1 MSLKAWAGLL
11 GEFGRQSEA
20 YASRQQELEDK
31 RMEEERENRRLQ
43 ALLAKEQGM
52 ARFNI
57 KLGQEAAEQERNRP
71 LTAREQALYDEEL
84 AGKKAER
91 QYKEARAQ
99 YYSGG
104 VDQVQALAE
113 QIAEEQGISVE
124 EALPLAQ
131 ARIPTA
137 GRRGGSAVGG
147 GKSGKTDGGL
157 ELDKAKLFAE
167 EKDDQT
173 GKTVRRYLDKSVV
186 PMKSDE
192 EMRQEANARAEE
204 WAQGVDSGGG
214 FWDGLMTSRPKPED
228 IKKRAEEEYQQIKTS
243 YDAQHKAAFEASRRQ
258 LDEFNAQPGGL
269 LAPQGK
275 TGQPEAAGKQP
286 SLTDK
291 IGKPNANATIDFEAA
306 LNSMWD
312 VESNRQDF
320 KDGEFVT
327 SKKGAR
333 GKSQVMPKT
342 ADKPGFGINPADL
355 SGSKEQQAAEL
366 NRVGKEYLSKMIE
379 KYDGNLAIA
388 YAAYNMGPGATDKWL
403 KSGANPADLPKET
416 RDYVGKTMA
425 KYESYVSKKSN
436 MLDGQEPQVAGEPG
450 GTDVAPGKMPQE
462 WVNGVLSRAD
472 REREAS
478 KQQSQKKGLL
488 ADPPPSPFGGFE
500 AAAGAG
506 MAPDEEAKGGESFG
520 TTVGKAERGVK
531 DTAGAV
537 KDAAGATYDKAMGLR
552 WGDIFDSLSATMKAS
567 VAEAQKRQG
576 INDQMLEMM
585 YAEQAKKGVPVEQF
599 IKDFIEG
606 YSGKKE
612 KVSGRMP
619 TDVTGIRG

>member
-52 ARFNI
+52 ARFNV

-71 LTAREQALYDEEL
+71 LTDREQALYDEDL
-84 AGKKAER
+84 AGKKARRAYE
-91 QYKEARAQ
+91 ESRAQ

-104 VDQVQALAE
+104 GDQVQALAE

-137 GRRGGSAVGG
+137 GRRGSGAG
-147 GKSGKTDGGL
+147 GKSAGTSGAL
-157 ELDKAKLFAE
+157 KLGNADLVKD
-167 EKDDQT
+167 EKDEQT
-173 GKTVRRYLDKSVV
+173 GKTFKRYLNGAKV
-186 PMKSDE
+186 PDYSEDE
-192 EMRQEANARAEE
+192 FVQIATERANAWREQKGRGLMNAAPSEEDTSAFMAEQLKALKEANA
-204 WAQGVDSGGG
+204 
-214 FWDGLMTSRPKPED
+214 
-228 IKKRAEEEYQQIKTS
+228 
-243 YDAQHKAAFEASRRQ
+243 AQHKAAFEESK
-258 LDEFNAQPGGL
+258 LVFSEFNAQPGL

-275 TGQPEAAGKQP
+275 TGQPEAPGKQP

-342 ADKPGFGINPADL
+342 ADAPGFGIKPADL

-366 NRVGKEYLSKMIE
+366 NRVGKEYLGKMIE

-436 MLDGQEPQVAGEPG
+436 MLDGREPQVAGEPEN
-450 GTDVAPGKMPQE
+450 DLAARVKA
-462 WVNGVLSRAD
+462 RA
-472 REREAS
+472 EQYKAFA
-478 KQQSQKKGLL
+478 QQQPEKKGLL
-488 ADPPPSPFGGFE
+488 ADPSPSPFGGFE

-506 MAPDEEAKGGESFG
+506 MTPGEEAQGRESFA
-520 TTVGKAERGVK
+520 TTVGKAVRGVR
-531 DTAGAV
+531 DTAGVV

-552 WGDIFDSLSATMKAS
+552 WGDIFASLSATMKAS

-576 INDQMLEMM
+576 INDQMLEMI

-599 IKDFIEG
+599 IKDFIAG
-606 YSGKKE
+606 YSGK
-612 KVSGRMP
+612 
-619 TDVTGIRG
+619 

>member
-52 ARFNI
+52 ARFNV

-71 LTAREQALYDEEL
+71 LTDREQALYDEDL
-84 AGKKAER
+84 AGKKARRAYE
-91 QYKEARAQ
+91 ESRAQ

-124 EALPLAQ
+124 EAIPLAQ
-131 ARIPTA
+131 ARVPTA
-137 GRRGGSAVGG
+137 GRRGSSAG
-147 GKSGKTDGGL
+147 GKSAGSGGGTL
-157 ELDKAKLFAE
+157 ELGKADLY
-167 EKDDQT
+167 KDETIETRDTTQ
-173 GKTVRRYLDKSVV
+173 TVRRYLNGAKV
-186 PMKSDE
+186 PNYSEDE
-192 EMRQEANARAEE
+192 FVQMATERANAWREQKGKGLMNAEPSEEDTSAFMAEQLKALKEANA
-204 WAQGVDSGGG
+204 
-214 FWDGLMTSRPKPED
+214 
-228 IKKRAEEEYQQIKTS
+228 
-243 YDAQHKAAFEASRRQ
+243 AQHKAAFEESKRVFS
-258 LDEFNAQPGGL
+258 EFNAQPGL

-275 TGQPEAAGKQP
+275 TGQPEAPGKQP

-306 LNSMWD
+306 LQSMRD
-312 VESNRQDF
+312 SESNNKDF
-320 KDGEFVT
+320 TEKGEFVT
-327 SKKGAR
+327 SKKGAQ

-342 ADKPGFGINPADL
+342 AAAPGFGIKPADL

-436 MLDGQEPQVAGEPG
+436 ALDGQEPQVAGEPEN
-450 GTDVAPGKMPQE
+450 DLAARVKA
-462 WVNGVLSRAD
+462 RA
-472 REREAS
+472 EQYKAS
-478 KQQSQKKGLL
+478 AQQQQKKGLL
-488 ADPPPSPFGGFE
+488 AEASPSPFGGFE
-500 AAAGAG
+500 AAASAG
-506 MAPDEEAKGGESFG
+506 MTEEAKGGESFG
-520 TTVGKAERGVK
+520 TTVGKAVRGVK
-531 DTAGAV
+531 DTAGAA
-537 KDAAGATYDKAMGLR
+537 KDAVGATYDKAMGLR

-619 TDVTGIRG
+619 ADVTGIRG

>member
-52 ARFNI
+52 ARFNV

-71 LTAREQALYDEEL
+71 LTDREQALYDEDL
-84 AGKKAER
+84 AGKKARRAYE
-91 QYKEARAQ
+91 ESRAQ

-137 GRRGGSAVGG
+137 GRRGSSAG
-147 GKSGKTDGGL
+147 GKSAGSGGGTL
-157 ELDKAKLFAE
+157 ELGKADLY
-167 EKDDQT
+167 KDETIET
-173 GKTVRRYLDKSVV
+173 GDTTQTVRRYLNGAKV
-186 PMKSDE
+186 PNYSEDE
-192 EMRQEANARAEE
+192 FVQMATERANAWREQKGKGLMNAEPSEEDTSAFMAEQLKALKEANA
-204 WAQGVDSGGG
+204 
-214 FWDGLMTSRPKPED
+214 
-228 IKKRAEEEYQQIKTS
+228 
-243 YDAQHKAAFEASRRQ
+243 AQHKAAFEESKRVFS
-258 LDEFNAQPGGL
+258 EFNAQPGL

-275 TGQPEAAGKQP
+275 AGQPEAPGKQP

-342 ADKPGFGINPADL
+342 ADAPGFGIKPADL

-388 YAAYNMGPGATDKWL
+388 YAAYNMGPGAADKWL

-436 MLDGQEPQVAGEPG
+436 VLEGKEPQVAGEPEN
-450 GTDVAPGKMPQE
+450 DLAARVKA
-462 WVNGVLSRAD
+462 RA
-472 REREAS
+472 EQYKAS
-478 KQQSQKKGLL
+478 AQQQPQKKGLL
-488 ADPPPSPFGGFE
+488 ADPSPSPFGGFE

-506 MAPDEEAKGGESFG
+506 MAEEANGGESFG
-520 TTVGKAERGVK
+520 TTVGKAVRGVK

-599 IKDFIEG
+599 IKDFIAG
-606 YSGKKE
+606 YSGK
-612 KVSGRMP
+612 
-619 TDVTGIRG
+619 

>member
-52 ARFNI
+52 ARFNV

-71 LTAREQALYDEEL
+71 LTDREQALYDEDL
-84 AGKKAER
+84 AGKKARRAYE
-91 QYKEARAQ
+91 ESRAQ

-104 VDQVQALAE
+104 GDQVQALAE
-113 QIAEEQGISVE
+113 QIAEEQGVSVE

-137 GRRGGSAVGG
+137 GRRGSGAG
-147 GKSGKTDGGL
+147 GKSAGSGGGTL
-157 ELDKAKLFAE
+157 ELGKADLY
-167 EKDDQT
+167 KDETIET
-173 GKTVRRYLDKSVV
+173 GDTTQTVRRYLNGAKV
-186 PMKSDE
+186 PNYSEDE
-192 EMRQEANARAEE
+192 FVQMATERANAWRERKGKGLMNAEPSEEDTSAFMAEQLKALKEANA
-204 WAQGVDSGGG
+204 
-214 FWDGLMTSRPKPED
+214 
-228 IKKRAEEEYQQIKTS
+228 
-243 YDAQHKAAFEASRRQ
+243 AQHKAAFEESKRVFS
-258 LDEFNAQPGGL
+258 EFNAQPGGL

-306 LNSMWD
+306 LQSMRES
-312 VESNRQDF
+312 ESNNKDF
-320 KDGEFVT
+320 TEKGEFVT
-327 SKKGAR
+327 SKKGAQ

-342 ADKPGFGINPADL
+342 AAAPGFGIKPADL

-403 KSGANPADLPKET
+403 KSGADPADLPKET
-416 RDYVGKTMA
+416 RDYVANTMA
-425 KYESYVSKKSN
+425 KYESYASKKSN
-436 MLDGQEPQVAGEPG
+436 MLDGREPQVAGEPENNLAAR
-450 GTDVAPGKMPQE
+450 VKARAEQYKASAQQQE
-462 WVNGVLSRAD
+462 
-472 REREAS
+472 EKPE
-478 KQQSQKKGLL
+478 KKGLL
-488 ADPPPSPFGGFE
+488 AETQPDQRSLGTKAGEVARNMASLEGISEGQRRRAE
-500 AAAGAG
+500 AIKEKKRISDQQWAE
-506 MAPDEEAKGGESFG
+506 MLEKS
-520 TTVGKAERGVK
+520 GKPIADFIRDFIKAYG
-531 DTAGAV
+531 
-537 KDAAGATYDKAMGLR
+537 GATTSQNK
-552 WGDIFDSLSATMKAS
+552 T
-567 VAEAQKRQG
+567 
-576 INDQMLEMM
+576 
-585 YAEQAKKGVPVEQF
+585 
-599 IKDFIEG
+599 
-606 YSGKKE
+606 
-612 KVSGRMP
+612 SGRMP

>member
-43 ALLAKEQGM
+43 ALLAKEQ
-52 ARFNI
+52 ALETWR
-57 KLGQEAAEQERNRP
+57 ANRP
-71 LTAREQALYDEEL
+71 LSVNEQEDREQKKKLVDAQIDSYKAL
-84 AGKKAER
+84 AGQRESRTVSEADVDALAAQISE
-91 QYKEARAQ
+91 QNGGDMVMARAQ
-99 YYSGG
+99 ARAMLSG
-104 VDQVQALAE
+104 
-113 QIAEEQGISVE
+113 
-124 EALPLAQ
+124 
-131 ARIPTA
+131 
-137 GRRGGSAVGG
+137 GG
-147 GKSGKTDGGL
+147 GKAGAASGSPGTTGAL
-157 ELDKAKLFAE
+157 KLGNADLF
-167 EKDDQT
+167 KDETIET
-173 GKTVRRYLDKSVV
+173 GDTTQTVRRYLNGAKV
-186 PMKSDE
+186 PNYSEDE
-192 EMRQEANARAEE
+192 FVQMATERANTWREQKGKGLMNAEPSEEDTSAFMAEQVKALKEANA
-204 WAQGVDSGGG
+204 
-214 FWDGLMTSRPKPED
+214 
-228 IKKRAEEEYQQIKTS
+228 
-243 YDAQHKAAFEASRRQ
+243 AQHRAAFEESKRVFS
-258 LDEFNAQPGGL
+258 EFNAQPGL
-269 LAPQGK
+269 LAPQNK
-275 TGQPEAAGKQP
+275 TGQPEAPGKQP

-342 ADKPGFGINPADL
+342 ADAPGFGIKPADL

-436 MLDGQEPQVAGEPG
+436 VLEGKEPQVAGEPEN
-450 GTDVAPGKMPQE
+450 DLAARVKA
-462 WVNGVLSRAD
+462 RA
-472 REREAS
+472 EQYKAS
-478 KQQSQKKGLL
+478 AQQQPQKKGLL
-488 ADPPPSPFGGFE
+488 ADPSPSPFGGFE
-500 AAAGAG
+500 AAASAG
-506 MAPDEEAKGGESFG
+506 MTEEAKGGESFG
-520 TTVGKAERGVK
+520 TTVGKAVRGVK

-576 INDQMLEMM
+576 INDQVLEMM

-599 IKDFIEG
+599 IKDFIAG
-606 YSGKKE
+606 YSGK
-612 KVSGRMP
+612 
-619 TDVTGIRG
+619 

>member
-43 ALLAKEQGM
+43 ALLAKEQ
-52 ARFNI
+52 ALETWR
-57 KLGQEAAEQERNRP
+57 ANRP
-71 LTAREQALYDEEL
+71 LSANEQEDREQKKKLVDAQIDSYKAL
-84 AGKKAER
+84 AGQRESKTVSEADVDALAAQLSE
-91 QYKEARAQ
+91 QNGGDMVMARAQ
-99 YYSGG
+99 ARAMLSG
-104 VDQVQALAE
+104 
-113 QIAEEQGISVE
+113 
-124 EALPLAQ
+124 
-131 ARIPTA
+131 
-137 GRRGGSAVGG
+137 GG
-147 GKSGKTDGGL
+147 GKAGAASGATGMAGAL
-157 ELDKAKLFAE
+157 KLGNADLF
-167 EKDDQT
+167 KDETIET
-173 GKTVRRYLDKSVV
+173 GDTTQTVRRYLNGAKV
-186 PMKSDE
+186 PNYSEDE
-192 EMRQEANARAEE
+192 FVQMATERANAWREQKGRGLMNAEPGEEDTSAFMAEQLKALKEANA
-204 WAQGVDSGGG
+204 
-214 FWDGLMTSRPKPED
+214 
-228 IKKRAEEEYQQIKTS
+228 
-243 YDAQHKAAFEASRRQ
+243 AQHKAAFEESKRVFS
-258 LDEFNAQPGGL
+258 EFNAQPGL
-269 LAPQGK
+269 LAPQGR
-275 TGQPEAAGKQP
+275 TGQPEAPGKHP

-291 IGKPNANATIDFEAA
+291 IGEPNANATIDFEAA

-312 VESNRQDF
+312 VESNKQDF

-342 ADKPGFGINPADL
+342 ADAPGFGIKPADL

-436 MLDGQEPQVAGEPG
+436 VLEGKEPQVAGEPEN
-450 GTDVAPGKMPQE
+450 DLAARV
-462 WVNGVLSRAD
+462 RA
-472 REREAS
+472 RAEQYKAS
-478 KQQSQKKGLL
+478 AQQQPQKKGLL
-488 ADPPPSPFGGFE
+488 AGPSPSPFGGFE
-500 AAAGAG
+500 AAASAG
-506 MAPDEEAKGGESFG
+506 MTEEAKGGESFG
-520 TTVGKAERGVK
+520 TTVGKAVRGVK
-531 DTAGAV
+531 GTAGAV

-599 IKDFIEG
+599 IKDFIAG
-606 YSGKKE
+606 YSGK
-612 KVSGRMP
+612 
-619 TDVTGIRG
+619 

>member
-43 ALLAKEQGM
+43 AVLAKEQGM
-52 ARFNI
+52 ARFNV

-71 LTAREQALYDEEL
+71 LTDREQALYDEDL
-84 AGKKAER
+84 AGKKARRAYE
-91 QYKEARAQ
+91 ESRAQ

-131 ARIPTA
+131 ARIPAA
-137 GRRGGSAVGG
+137 GRRGSSAG
-147 GKSGKTDGGL
+147 GKSAGAAGAL
-157 ELDKAKLFAE
+157 KLGNADLF
-167 EKDDQT
+167 KDETIEAGDT
-173 GKTVRRYLDKSVV
+173 THTVRRYLNGAKV
-186 PMKSDE
+186 PNYSEDE
-192 EMRQEANARAEE
+192 FVQMATERTNAWREQKGKGWMNAEPSEEDTSAFMAEQLKALKEANA
-204 WAQGVDSGGG
+204 
-214 FWDGLMTSRPKPED
+214 
-228 IKKRAEEEYQQIKTS
+228 
-243 YDAQHKAAFEASRRQ
+243 AQHKAAFEESKRVFS
-258 LDEFNAQPGGL
+258 EFNAQPGGL
-269 LAPQGK
+269 IAPQGK

-306 LNSMWD
+306 LQSMRES
-312 VESNRQDF
+312 ESNNKDF
-320 KDGEFVT
+320 TEKGEFVT
-327 SKKGAR
+327 SKKGAQ

-342 ADKPGFGINPADL
+342 AAAPGFGIKPADL

-379 KYDGNLAIA
+379 KYDGNLATA

-403 KSGANPADLPKET
+403 KSGADPADLPKET
-416 RDYVGKTMA
+416 RDYVANTMA
-425 KYESYVSKKSN
+425 KYESYASKKSN
-436 MLDGQEPQVAGEPG
+436 VLDGQEPQVAGEPEN
-450 GTDVAPGKMPQE
+450 DLAARVKA
-462 WVNGVLSRAD
+462 RA
-472 REREAS
+472 EQYKAS
-478 KQQSQKKGLL
+478 AQQQPQKKGLL
-488 ADPPPSPFGGFE
+488 ADPSPSPFGGFE
-500 AAAGAG
+500 AAASAG
-506 MAPDEEAKGGESFG
+506 MTEEAKGSESFG
-520 TTVGKAERGVK
+520 TTVGKAARGVK

-537 KDAAGATYDKAMGLR
+537 KDAASATYDKAMGLR
-552 WGDIFDSLSATMKAS
+552 WGDIFDSLSATIKAS

-599 IKDFIEG
+599 IKDFIAG
-606 YSGKKE
+606 YSGK
-612 KVSGRMP
+612 
-619 TDVTGIRG
+619 